1 MGGCTLTEIPLPSD
15 YSEPA
20 KPSSGIG
27 FGWKVLAGLVVV
39 IVVVAG
45 VAVVLFG
52 SIDTSGGGE
61 RQIRS
66 WNNVNIELYPDVIYR
81 DEFSV
86 SSSEAQGSLLPDL
99 EFDVSIDNTGSDS
112 ASVEI
117 HIAVYELDRSTFDS
131 LTSSGRAPYLVEEAT
146 STDSIFTYIDLYD
159 YASTYVWVV
168 YFSASS
174 KTDVWDVDLTLTV
187 RYY

>member
-1 MGGCTLTEIPLPSD
+1 LTEIPLPPD

-20 KPSSGIG
+20 KPSKGIG
-27 FGWKVLAGLVVV
+27 FGWKVIGVLIVAV
-39 IVVVAG
+39 VVVAG
-45 VAVVLFG
+45 VAVVFFG
-52 SIDTSGGGE
+52 SIDMNGGGE
-61 RQIRS
+61 RQIGD
-66 WNNVNIELYPDVIYR
+66 WNNVDIELYPGVIYR

-99 EFDVSIDNTGSDS
+99 DFDISVDNTGSDS
-112 ASVEI
+112 VSVEI
-117 HIAVYELDRSTFDS
+117 HIAVYELDVTTFDS
-131 LTSSGRAPYLVEEAT
+131 LSSSGRAAYLVEELT
-146 STDSIFTYIDLYD
+146 STDSINTWIDLYD

-174 KTDVWDVDLTLTV
+174 KTDVWDVDMTLTL